1 MARSQQSWNKI
12 ENEKK
17 KQKKKKDKA
26 ARKLERASNTA
37 DGNNPDSMI
46 AYVDE
51 YGRISDT
58 PPDPATKSVI
68 KAEEIEIG
76 VRKKE
81 DISPEEEFRTG
92 IVTFFNDSK
101 GFGFIRD
108 LRSGESIFVHINQLT
123 EPIKE
128 NNKVT
133 FKVEKGPKGLNA
145 IEVKLVI

>member
-26 ARKLERASNTA
+26 ARKLERQGETRE
-37 DGNNPDSMI
+37 GNSLDDMI

-51 YGRISDT
+51 FGRIHDT
-58 PPDPATKSVI
+58 PPDPGTR
-68 KAEEIEIG
+68 EEVKLEDIETG
-76 VRKKE
+76 VRKQ
-81 DISPEEEFRTG
+81 EEGDAEPAEHTG
-92 IVTFFNDSK
+92 IITFYNESK

-108 LRSGESIFVHINQLT
+108 SQNGQSVFFHVNQLT
-123 EPIKE
+123 EPVVE

-133 FKVEKGPKGLNA
+133 FLTERGPKGLNA
-145 IEVKLVI
+145 INVKVVR

>member
-1 MARSQQSWNKI
+1 MARSQQTWNKI

-26 ARKLERASNTA
+26 AKKLERSSTSS
-37 DGNNPDSMI
+37 DGNSLDDMI

-58 PPDPATKSVI
+58 PPDPAAKLVV
-68 KAEEIEIG
+68 KVEEIEVG

-81 DISPEEEFRTG
+81 DMDPVDENRTG

-101 GFGFIRD
+101 GFGFIKD
-108 LRSGESIFVHINQLT
+108 LTTGDSIFVHINQVL
-123 EPIKE
+123 EPIIE

-133 FKVEKGPKGLNA
+133 FKVERGPKGLSA
-145 IEVKLVI
+145 YEVKVVR

>member
-1 MARSQQSWNKI
+1 MARSQQTWNKI

-26 ARKLERASNTA
+26 AKKLERSSNSS
-37 DGNNPDSMI
+37 DGNSLDDMI

-51 YGRISDT
+51 FGRITDT
-58 PPDPATKSVI
+58 PPDPSAKQVV
-68 KAEEIEIG
+68 KVEEIEVG

-81 DISPEEEFRTG
+81 DMDPVDENRTG

-101 GFGFIRD
+101 GFGFIKD
-108 LRSGESIFVHINQLT
+108 LTTGESIFVHINQVL
-123 EPIKE
+123 EPIIE

-133 FKVEKGPKGLNA
+133 FKVERGPKGMSA
-145 IEVKLVI
+145 YEVKVVR

>member
-17 KQKKKKDKA
+17 KIKKKKDKA
-26 ARKLERASNTA
+26 AKKLERSSNSS
-37 DGNNPDSMI
+37 DGNNLDDMI

-58 PPDPATKSVI
+58 PPDPSAKKVI
-68 KAEEIEIG
+68 KAEDIEVG

-81 DISPEEEFRTG
+81 DMDPVDENRTG

-101 GFGFIRD
+101 GFGFIKD
-108 LRSGESIFVHINQLT
+108 LVTGDSVFVHIKELE

-133 FKVEKGPKGLNA
+133 YKIEKGPKGLNA
-145 IEVKLVI
+145 VEVKIVR

>member
-1 MARSQQSWNKI
+1 MARSQQTWNKI

-17 KQKKKKDKA
+17 KIKKKKDKA
-26 ARKLERASNTA
+26 AKKLERSTNTS
-37 DGNNPDSMI
+37 DGNNLDDMI

-58 PPDPATKSVI
+58 PPDPLAKKVI
-68 KAEEIEIG
+68 KAEDIEVG

-81 DISPEEEFRTG
+81 DMDPVDENRTG

-101 GFGFIRD
+101 GFGFIKD
-108 LRSGESIFVHINQLT
+108 LATGDSVFVHIKELE

-133 FKVEKGPKGLNA
+133 FKIERGPKGLNA
-145 IEVKLVI
+145 IEVKIVR